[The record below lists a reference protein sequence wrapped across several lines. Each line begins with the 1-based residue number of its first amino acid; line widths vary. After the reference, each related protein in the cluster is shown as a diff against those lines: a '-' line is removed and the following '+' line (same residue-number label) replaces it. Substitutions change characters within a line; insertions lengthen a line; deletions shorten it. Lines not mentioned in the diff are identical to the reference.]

1 MSNSISAYSRFGEQ
15 TAADTMRSALRELV
29 IEDLDA
35 PSSAGAALLS
45 VCVVSAPAGTSLVTP
60 VHAE

>member
-1 MSNSISAYSRFGEQ
+1 MSNSVSAYSRFGEQ
-15 TAADTMRSALRELV
+15 TAADTMRSALRELA

-35 PSSAGAALLS
+35 PSPVGAALLS
-45 VCVVSAPAGTSLVTP
+45 VCVVSAPAGASLAAP